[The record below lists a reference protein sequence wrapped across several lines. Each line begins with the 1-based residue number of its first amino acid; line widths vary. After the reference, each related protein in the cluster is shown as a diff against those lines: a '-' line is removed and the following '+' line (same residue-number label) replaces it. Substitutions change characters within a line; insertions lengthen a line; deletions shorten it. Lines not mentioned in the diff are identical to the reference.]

1 MSITERAVKNPAGV
15 AVAVAILTLFGL
27 FSLNGLPVQ
36 LFPDID
42 LPQISVFSSWRA
54 ASPKEVESEIL
65 DPMEEVLQ
73 GMPGMEVMS
82 SNAFNGGAWINM
94 EFTLGTDM
102 QATLMEV
109 IGRLNRLPSMPA
121 DSDPP
126 VVNLGGGGGGGAN
139 QALSWFFVQLLP
151 GTQGSIE
158 DYSQYI
164 MDTVKPRLE
173 SIDGVA
179 GVQVNA
185 GAPEELQITID
196 PYRAAEYGIEL
207 GSVAART
214 SRSTDVSG
222 GFVDVGRRQYTLR
235 FEGRYDPAQFK
246 DLILEWREGRPIRLG
261 DIADVRVER
270 GKKTQIAIQNGN
282 PAMSL
287 RVDRANGANV
297 LGTLTLVKEA
307 VAELREGPL
316 AQAGLDIQQSF
327 DASVFINRAVS
338 MVTNNLL
345 LGVLLAVGVLWL
357 FLRDARATLLIAT
370 AIPISLLS
378 TFIVLQLTSRSLNV
392 ISLAG
397 LAFAVG
403 MVLDAA
409 IVVSEN
415 IVRLRERGEI
425 PSVAALA
432 ATSQVK
438 GALLASTATTVAI
451 FLPVLFLQDV
461 EGQLFADLALTISI
475 AVVISLM
482 VALTVLPT
490 LAGSFLKPKKLTSDS
505 KQGWSRLAHT
515 LMKASATRTRRTIL
529 IVSLVT
535 APLLITWMI
544 FPQLDYLPPVK
555 RDAVDAFLQ
564 FPPGSN
570 VETNEK
576 EVISKLVERLQ
587 PYMDGEKEPA
597 LKNYYILT
605 WPGGGTIGARALDQ
619 SRVDELLEIVRN
631 DVLTDIPDFRGFAMQ
646 GNLFGGFGGG
656 RDISVHIQ
664 SADQAGLYA
673 AADATQKKLIEAFPG
688 ANVQTNPGIELAEP
702 ELRVFP
708 DDARINEVGMDRRG
722 VASLIRTLGNGL
734 WLGEYFNG
742 ENRMDI
748 IMRAQGWETP
758 EELATTPIMTPS
770 GEVVPLSELV
780 TIERAT
786 GPGQVRRVNG
796 RRTVSVN
803 LSPPDNVSLETA
815 IAQIK
820 ADVEPGLKAAL
831 PADGSIQYG
840 GSADSLREA
849 IETMSRNFIMALFI
863 LFMLMAGLFRSL
875 KDSAIVV
882 MTIPLAG
889 VGGVIALQTLNLF
902 TFQPMD
908 LLTMIGF
915 IILLGLVV
923 NNAILLVDQT
933 RQAER
938 GGMDRHKAVE
948 NALRVR
954 LRPIFMSTLTSIF
967 GMLPLLL
974 LPGEGSVIY
983 RGLAASI
990 VGGMACSLIFT
1001 LLLLPCMLRL
1011 GKPKKVEI
1019 FTPEMASKA
1028 TLETAA

>member
-54 ASPKEVESEIL
+54 ASPKEIESEIL

-73 GMPGMEVMS
+73 GMPGMDVMS
-82 SNAFNGGAWINM
+82 SNAFNGGAFINM
-94 EFTLGTDM
+94 QFTLGTDM

-126 VVNLGGGGGGGAN
+126 VVNLGGGGGAN

-151 GTQGSIE
+151 GTEGDIE
-158 DYSQYI
+158 QYSQFI
-164 MDTVKPRLE
+164 IDTVKPKLE
-173 SIDGVA
+173 SIEGVA
-179 GVQVNA
+179 GVQINA

-196 PYRAAEYGIEL
+196 PYKAAEYGIEL

-214 SRSTDVSG
+214 SRTTDVSG

-235 FEGRYDPAQFK
+235 FEGQYDPLQFK

-261 DIADVRVER
+261 DIAEVKVAR

-297 LGTLTLVKEA
+297 LGTLSLVKEA
-307 VAELREGPL
+307 VAELRDGPL

-345 LGVLLAVGVLWL
+345 LGVLLAVAVLWI
-357 FLRDARATLLIAT
+357 FLRDVRATVLIAT

-378 TFIVLQLTSRSLNV
+378 TFIVLGLTGRSLNV

-415 IVRLRERGEI
+415 IVRLRERGET
-425 PSVAALA
+425 PSAAALI

-475 AVVISLM
+475 AVVISLI

-490 LAGSFLKPKKLTSDS
+490 LAGSWLKPKKLAKDS
-505 KQGWSRLAHT
+505 QQSWSRLAHS
-515 LMKASATRTRRTIL
+515 LMKVSSTRVRRSVL
-529 IVSLVT
+529 IVSLVS
-535 APLLITWMI
+535 APLLITWWI

-576 EVISKLVERLQ
+576 EIISKLVERLQ
-587 PYMDGEKEPA
+587 PYMDGVKEPA

-605 WPGGGTIGARALDQ
+605 FPGGGTIGARALDQ
-619 SRVDELLEIVRN
+619 SKVGELLEVVRN
-631 DVLTDIPDFRGFAMQ
+631 EVLTDIPDFQGFAAQ

-656 RDISVHIQ
+656 RDIAVHLQ

-673 AADATQKKLIEAFPG
+673 AAGEAQIQLRAAFPG

-702 ELRVFP
+702 ELRVIP
-708 DDARINEVGMDRRG
+708 DDARINEVGMDRRS
-722 VASLIRTLGNGL
+722 VASLVRTLGNGM

-748 IMRAQGWETP
+748 IMRAEGWETP
-758 EELATTPIMTPS
+758 EQLATTPIMTPG

-780 TIERAT
+780 SIERST
-786 GPGQVRRVNG
+786 GPGQVRRING
-796 RRTVSVN
+796 RRTVTVN
-803 LSPPDNVSLETA
+803 LSPPDDVSLETA
-815 IAQIK
+815 IARIK
-820 ADVEPGLKAAL
+820 ADIEPGLRAAL
-831 PADGSIQYG
+831 PSDGSIQYG
-840 GSADSLREA
+840 GSADSLSAA
-849 IETMSRNFIMALFI
+849 IDTMSRNFILALFI

-875 KDSAIVV
+875 KDSALVI

-889 VGGVIALQTLNLF
+889 VGGVIAIQTLNLF

-938 GGMDRHKAVE
+938 KGMDRHEAVE

-1011 GKPKKVEI
+1011 GKAKQVDI
-1019 FTPEMASKA
+1019 IAPETMPRAS
-1028 TLETAA
+1028 LESTA

>member
-1 MSITERAVKNPAGV
+1 MSITEKAVKNPAGV
-15 AVAVAILTLFGL
+15 AVAVAIITLFGL
-27 FSLNGLPVQ
+27 FSLKGLPVQ

-54 ASPKEVESEIL
+54 ASPQEVESEIL

-151 GTQGSIE
+151 GTEGKIE
-158 DYSQYI
+158 DYSQFI
-164 MDTVKPRLE
+164 MDTVKPKLE

-179 GVQVNA
+179 GVEINA

-207 GSVAART
+207 GDVAARA

-235 FEGRYDPAQFK
+235 FEGRYDPMQFK

-261 DIADVRVER
+261 DIADVQVAR

-297 LGTLTLVKEA
+297 LGTLGLVKDA
-307 VAELREGPL
+307 VAELRDGPL
-316 AQAGLDIQQSF
+316 AGAGLDIQQSF
-327 DASVFINRAVS
+327 DASVFINRAVN
-338 MVTNNLL
+338 MVSSNLL
-345 LGVLLAVGVLWL
+345 LGILFAVGVLWL
-357 FLRDARATLLIAT
+357 FLRDTRATILIAT

-378 TFIVLQLTSRSLNV
+378 TFIVLDLTGRSLNV

-415 IVRLRERGEI
+415 ILRIRERGEI

-432 ATSQVK
+432 GTSQVK

-451 FLPVLFLQDV
+451 FLPVLFLEDV

-475 AVVISLM
+475 AVVISLV
-482 VALTVLPT
+482 VALTILPT
-490 LAGSFLKPKKLTSDS
+490 VAGSWLKPKKLAKDGS
-505 KQGWSRLAHT
+505 QVWSRLAHS
-515 LMKASATRTRRTIL
+515 LMKISATGKRRAIL
-529 IVSLVT
+529 IVSLIS
-535 APLLITWMI
+535 APLLATWML
-544 FPQLDYLPPVK
+544 FPQMDYLPPVK

-564 FPPGSN
+564 FPPGNN
-570 VETNEK
+570 VETNER
-576 EVISKLVERLQ
+576 EIISKLVDRLQ
-587 PYMDGEKEPA
+587 PYMDGVKEPA

-619 SRVDELLEIVRN
+619 SRVGELLEIVRN
-631 DVLTDIPDFRGFAMQ
+631 EVLVDIPDFQGFAMQ

-656 RDISVHIQ
+656 RDISMHIQ

-673 AADATQKKLIEAFPG
+673 AAGEAQNRLRESFEG
-688 ANVQTNPGIELAEP
+688 ANVQTRPSIELAEP
-702 ELRVFP
+702 EMRVFP

-722 VASLIRTLGNGL
+722 VATLVRTLGNGL

-748 IMRAQGWETP
+748 IMRADGWQTP
-758 EELATTPIMTPS
+758 EQLSTTPIMTPS
-770 GEVVPLSELV
+770 GEVVPLGELV
-780 TIERAT
+780 TVQRAT

-820 ADVEPGLKAAL
+820 ADVEPGLRAVL
-831 PADGSIQYG
+831 PADASVQYG
-840 GSADSLREA
+840 GSADSLTEA
-849 IETMSRNFIMALFI
+849 IQTMGRNFIMALFI
-863 LFMLMAGLFRSL
+863 LFLLMAGLFRSP
-875 KDSAIVV
+875 KDSALVI

-889 VGGVIALQTLNLF
+889 VGGIIAIRTLNLVA
-902 TFQPMD
+902 FQPMD

-938 GGMDRHKAVE
+938 KGMNRHEAVE
-948 NALRVR
+948 HALRIR

-990 VGGMACSLIFT
+990 VGGMSFSLIFT

-1011 GKPKKVEI
+1011 GKAKQAETI
-1019 FTPEMASKA
+1019 APEAA
-1028 TLETAA
+1028 HRTTLESVA